1 MAGMIAILG
10 CTASGKSA
18 LAEAIAG
25 EIHRR
30 GGTTPTVMAVDSMQ
44 VYRGMDIGTSKPSR
58 DIRAQ
63 IPHAM
68 IDMVEPSESYSAARF
83 RDAALK
89 IIDDHRLN
97 SRPIILAVGTIL
109 YFKAVTEGLF
119 SGPPAVTHVREELSR
134 IADLQGSAVLHQ
146 RLMEVDPVSAGRIHP
161 NDRRR
166 LIRALEVYQM
176 TGSPISTLQ
185 QQWLADRPQ
194 IDFPLILVDRPRED
208 LSQRI
213 NRRVM
218 QMIRDGL
225 VDEVRELMARPG
237 GLSMQAAQ
245 AVGYKEIIEHLQG
258 RCSLE
263 DAAEQIKIN
272 TRHLA
277 KLQRTWLR
285 RYTPTLT
292 IRPTPEAPVE
302 SFAAEIIRRLGEDFG
317 RREAEPSPEA
327 VVGITNQKT

>member
-18 LAEAIAG
+18 LAEAMAG

-30 GGTTPTVMAVDSMQ
+30 GGTAPTVMAVDSMQ

-58 DIRAQ
+58 EVRAQ

-68 IDMVEPSESYSAARF
+68 IDLVEPSESYSAARF
-83 RDAALK
+83 REAALK
-89 IIDDHRLN
+89 IIEEHEVN
-97 SRPIILAVGTIL
+97 NRPVVLVVGTIL

-119 SGPPAVTHVREELSR
+119 SGPPAVAHVREELSQ
-134 IADLQGSAVLHQ
+134 IADMQGSAVLHQ
-146 RLMEVDPVSAGRIHP
+146 RLTEVDPVSASRIHP

-176 TGSPISTLQ
+176 TGEPISTLQ
-185 QQWLADRPQ
+185 QQWLADRPK
-194 IDFPLILVDRPRED
+194 IDFPLILVDWPREE

-225 VDEVRELMARPG
+225 VDEVRGLMARPG

-263 DAAEQIKIN
+263 EATEQIKIN

-285 RYTPTLT
+285 RYAPTLT

-302 SFAAEIIRRLGEDFG
+302 SFAAEMIRRLGEDFG
-317 RREAEPSPEA
+317 RREAEPSPGA
-327 VVGITNQKT
+327 VPSVADQKA